1 MDQSF
6 PGAGDERATRLYTL
20 RMHAEPDRKR
30 LLARYRATVEALERV
45 QFHDL
50 AGMTDEEAWRRIQLL
65 STPGPV
71 WRDRPEWSGLVE
83 MQRLFHRR
91 KQS

>member
-1 MDQSF
+1 
-6 PGAGDERATRLYTL
+6 
-20 RMHAEPDRKR
+20 MHAEPDKDQLR
-30 LLARYRATVEALERV
+30 ARYRATVEALERV
-45 QFHDL
+45 QLREL

-71 WRDRPEWSGLVE
+71 WRERPHWSGLVE